1 MDKSLNPTREMRMTL
16 LKFEKRKE
24 SIGKLRNIVSALRSM
39 AALRV
44 QQTQKP
50 VKGMRQ
56 YRKIMAH
63 SIARF
68 RNFEDISATTNE
80 KKGKKMLIVFCSEY
94 GFVGGYNRS
103 ILEEVKKLDM
113 KDYSFGFIGTRGLTL
128 ATEFKIEPDWAVPS
142 SGDYNSVQ
150 HKAREIAAFI
160 YQAVNDGVN
169 SIKLLY
175 AEKREAKQVEIKFR
189 PLFPVEVAKFH
200 KSDDHEEMPLLNMPP
215 EDLLKYLTEE
225 YIMASLGCAVM
236 ESLQAENTVR
246 LNAMD
251 QAHQNITKKYD
262 QINLLLHQKYQEE
275 ITTELLDIIT
285 GFKVQKEKIIN

>member
-1 MDKSLNPTREMRMTL
+1 MTSLKL
-16 LKFEKRKE
+16 EKRKE
-24 SIGKLRNIVSALRSM
+24 SIRKLRSIVSALRSM

-44 QQTQKP
+44 QQAQEP

-68 RNFEDISATTNE
+68 RNFGDLSATTSE

-94 GFVGGYNRS
+94 GFVGGHNRS
-103 ILEEVKKLDM
+103 ILEEVKKLDT
-113 KDYSFGFIGTRGLTL
+113 KDYSFGFVGTRGLTL
-128 ATEFKIEPDWAVPS
+128 ATEFNIEPDWAVPLCS
-142 SGDYNSVQ
+142 DFNSVQ

-160 YQAVNDGVN
+160 YQAVSDGVN

-175 AEKREAKQVEIKFR
+175 GEKRAAKQTEIKFR
-189 PLFPVEVAKFH
+189 PLFPVEVTKFY
-200 KSDDHEEMPLLNMPP
+200 KNDGHEEMPLLNMPP

-246 LNAMD
+246 LTAMD
-251 QAHQNITKKYD
+251 QAHQNISKKYD
-262 QINLLLHQKYQEE
+262 QIKLLLHQKYQEE

-285 GFKVQKEKIIN
+285 GFKVQKEKRINQLSE